1 MSAWRVEPLLEGTT
15 YSSSSTL
22 LENGRHR
29 VVVDTSLSL
38 LEGDLVAA
46 LHHRGLEPSDIDIVV
61 NTHLHLDHC
70 LNNAIFPRATVYLS
84 RSEWHWTCAFYAAIF
99 ESAAPESAAPAFY
112 PELPS
117 HHLATRT
124 IRNAARMARFF
135 WDPARVGAEERFAWL
150 ETTSLPAGLEVVATP
165 GHTPHHI
172 SVRVPDAGVLIAG
185 DAVLDQNL
193 HKRVR
198 TMVPFSREESART
211 RDTLMRAGLRIIP
224 GHGPGF
230 MPERP

>member
-1 MSAWRVEPLLEGTT
+1 MPAWRVEPLLEGTT

-22 LENGRHR
+22 LVNARHR

-38 LEGDLVAA
+38 LEGELVAA
-46 LHHRGLEPSDIDIVV
+46 LHDKGLEPSDIDIVV

-70 LNNAIFPRATVYLS
+70 LNNAIFPRATVYVS
-84 RSEWHWTCAFYAAIF
+84 RSEWQWTRAFYAAIF
-99 ESAAPESAAPAFY
+99 ESPAPETAALTFY
-112 PELPS
+112 PELAS
-117 HHLATRT
+117 YHLATRT

-150 ETTSLPAGLEVVATP
+150 ETTNLPAGLEVVATP

-172 SVRVPDAGVLIAG
+172 SVRVPDAGVIIAG

-198 TMVPFSREESART
+198 TMVPYAREASGRT
-211 RDTLMRAGLRIIP
+211 RDALMRAGMRIIP

-230 MPERP
+230 TP